1 MHTEQTVKIQH
12 VPLLDFSG
20 LGESRL
26 YMDGVC
32 NPYAHTEDG
41 KYLREMIRHMQ
52 HNHSQHT
59 SFAEEYI
66 AETTDFPESE
76 ELKCSSFKLYLQ
88 HRDTTLTFDKCSWN
102 TTFKEIVVRALLHW
116 EPMDLSCSWLK
127 SDAQDYVLQIKSR
140 KEYIFDQSLI
150 LSDLVYVR
158 NCISRSE
165 MITFLLVEK
174 SRIDSIIL
182 SSSSDT
188 ETQYPPSP
196 FAHLTKTETC
206 RPSHSI
212 DDELVICLNK
222 LDGLTPDWLKDFTCY
237 ASYGDITFCVDVDL
251 CHNSERLCESKSWN
265 NFRYTDL
272 GKDLYCELSFP
283 ISIADLPREAY
294 LRIYVT
300 AKRESTT
307 LTQKFL
313 QTWIFMESPSPSLL
327 GWSECSLYD
336 FQGCLRVNPV
346 KLPLKIERQLPMY
359 LPSEYE
365 NTAYIVLSI
374 KYKTLDTSHATTIF
388 VDTPIRKNSPL
399 RRLKIRERD
408 WEKIQSGKASDT
420 VFWKYRHHIRKRDP
434 DQLIPLLK
442 SVNWSDKLHLAEIHD
457 LLAEYPTIYPFAGF
471 EILALPIVD
480 LPTRE
485 YAVSCLHSLSTKEI
499 QSTLPQLIQSLKKDT
514 YLSSP
519 LAIFL
524 LTRALHNRSIG
535 HTFYWYLNSEM
546 DDKVLHPRFHLLKQC
561 YLENIDASDR
571 RKLLQVERVF
581 GQLIYIAELA
591 QSRLSCEQLYSCLY
605 EISFPER
612 FYLPTSSKIEIKSLI
627 VEKCSILNSKTK
639 PLWLTFETVEG
650 NEIYVI
656 LKVGD
661 DIRVDVLALQ
671 MMNVLDSFWKKEG
684 LDLHLQPYVALP
696 LRKRVGLIQ
705 VASKAETTST
715 INWKH
720 GGNGFASAFS
730 STSLKAYLY
739 KNNLSEE
746 RAEAFQ
752 NFALSCAGYCVFTYA
767 FGVGD
772 RHGDNIMCTP
782 KGNLFHIDFGYFLG
796 ERSKFLGFSRETN
809 CFVLTSNYI
818 NAMDKFFNLFIE
830 LSCQGFVIAQR
841 YESTFTTLITLM
853 LPCGE
858 DVITKDQVRYVKAT
872 LEPWLSET
880 EGKKKFYDIIRR
892 SLQDKRTLLNDFA
905 HLIATR
911 SGK

>member
-1 MHTEQTVKIQH
+1 MHTEQPVKIRH
-12 VPLLDFSG
+12 VSLLDFSG
-20 LGESRL
+20 LGESKL
-26 YMDGVC
+26 YTDGVLH
-32 NPYAHTEDG
+32 PYAHAEDG
-41 KYLREMIRHMQ
+41 KYLREMTRHIQ
-52 HNHSQHT
+52 HNHSQQA
-59 SFAEEYI
+59 SFNEECI

-76 ELKCSSFKLYLQ
+76 EVKCCNFKLYLQ
-88 HRDTTLTFDKCSWN
+88 HRNTTLTFDKCSWD
-102 TTFKEIVVRALLHW
+102 TTFKEIIVRALLHW

-127 SDAQDYVLQIKSR
+127 SDAQDYVLQISSR
-140 KEYIFDQSLI
+140 KEYVFDQSLH

-165 MITFLLVEK
+165 MVKFLLVEK
-174 SRIDSIIL
+174 SRVDSIIL
-182 SSSSDT
+182 SSSSSTEAKDT
-188 ETQYPPSP
+188 PSP
-196 FAHLTKTETC
+196 FAHLIKDEMC

-212 DDELVICLNK
+212 NDELVVCLNK
-222 LDGLTPDWLKDFTCY
+222 LDGITPEWMKDFTCY
-237 ASYGDITFCVDVDL
+237 ASYEDITFSVDIDL
-251 CHNSERLCESKSWN
+251 CHNSERLCETKSWN
-265 NFRYTDL
+265 QFRYTDL
-272 GKDLYCELSFP
+272 GKDLYREISFP
-283 ISIADLPREAY
+283 ISIGNLPREAY

-300 AKRESTT
+300 AKRESAT

-336 FQGCLRVNPV
+336 FQGRLCVNPV
-346 KLPLKIERQLPMY
+346 RLPLKTQCQLPMY

-365 NTAYIVLSI
+365 NTAYIVVSI
-374 KYKTLDTSHATTIF
+374 KYKTLGISHTTTIF
-388 VDTPIRKNSPL
+388 TDTPIHKNSPS

-420 VFWKYRHHIRKRDP
+420 IFWKYRHHIRKKAP
-434 DQLIPLLK
+434 DQLISLLK
-442 SVNWSDKLHLAEIHD
+442 SVNWSDKLHISEIHD
-457 LLAEYPTIYPFAGF
+457 LLTEYPTIYPFAGF

-485 YAVSCLHSLSTKEI
+485 YAVKCLHSLSAKEV
-499 QSTLPQLIQSLKKDT
+499 QSTIPQLIQSLKKDT

-519 LAIFL
+519 LSVFL
-524 LTRALHNRSIG
+524 LTRAIHNRSVG
-535 HTFYWYLNSEM
+535 RTFYWYLNSEM
-546 DDKVLHPRFHLLKQC
+546 DDEVLSPRFRMLKQC
-561 YLENIDASDR
+561 YLENIDAADR
-571 RKLLQVERVF
+571 RALLQVERVF
-581 GQLIYIAELA
+581 GQLIYVAELA
-591 QSRLSCEQLYSCLY
+591 QSRLSHEQLYSCLY

-612 FYLPTSSKIEIKSLI
+612 FYLPTSSKIEIKTLM

-671 MMNVLDSFWKKEG
+671 MMNVLDSFWKREG
-684 LDLHLQPYVALP
+684 LDLHLQPYVTLP

-739 KNNLSEE
+739 KNNSSDE
-746 RAEAFQ
+746 RDQAFQ

-858 DVITKDQVRYVKAT
+858 DVITADQVRHVKAT

-880 EGKKKFYDIIRR
+880 EGKRKFYDIIRR